1 MGTERKRVAYSFP
14 LSFFASPLAFA
25 EKNYI
30 RILFVI
36 KSLENIKRNFV
47 TKQEICPSGMRTALL
62 LISEANDV
70 EICARPEKNRLTS
83 QLNLNSQ
90 SWRHTREVLK
100 ESSQT

>member
-1 MGTERKRVAYSFP
+1 M
-14 LSFFASPLAFA
+14 
-25 EKNYI
+25 
-30 RILFVI
+30 
-36 KSLENIKRNFV
+36 